1 MNLNIKQN
9 ITLPSE
15 DAGLKKST
23 LLLQE
28 MAERRNAL
36 SIVVKEKNNA
46 LKAVPDGRLRVQ
58 KRQNNYQYYLRND
71 PKDINGKYIPKKD
84 HEIAIR
90 LAQKEYDRTILNLA
104 EKELNI
110 IEEYE
115 RFLQDYPIEK
125 TYNQYCKGRQA
136 LVTPVLQPVE
146 QYVGNWKSEQYVT
159 KPFEDSEEFYSASGI
174 RVRSKA
180 EVMIADMLDYYG
192 IPYKYEHPLML
203 NGFGNVNPDFI
214 CLNVAKRKEMIWE
227 HFGMMDSISYANRNV
242 KKIHYYV
249 LNGYYSGENMIMTFE
264 TSQIPLKSNIIRMN
278 IEQFL
283 L

>member
-1 MNLNIKQN
+1 MNVNIKQN

-15 DAGLKKST
+15 DVGLKKST

-36 SIVVKEKNNA
+36 SIVVKEKNDA

-58 KRQNNYQYYLRND
+58 KRQNSYQYYLRND

>member
-1 MNLNIKQN
+1 MNVNIKQN

-15 DAGLKKST
+15 DVGLKKST

-36 SIVVKEKNNA
+36 SIVVKEKNDA

-58 KRQNNYQYYLRND
+58 KRQNSYQYYLRND

-84 HEIAIR
+84 HDIAIR

-203 NGFGNVNPDFI
+203 NGLGNVNPDFI

-242 KKIHYYV
+242 KKIHYYA
-249 LNGYYSGENMIMTFE
+249 LNGYYAGENMIMTFE

-278 IEQFL
+278 IEKFL